1 MIRVDRWVAHLA
13 ASINSHQP
21 LSTLINQGMNKI
33 RVRFAPSPTGA
44 LHIGGVRTA
53 LYNYL
58 FAKKMGGTFVL
69 RIEDT
74 DQGRYVPG
82 AEDYILESL
91 RWCGIMP
98 EEGQG
103 IGGKFAPYRQSER
116 KDIYQKYA
124 LELVANGSAYYA
136 FDTPEELDAKRQA
149 AAEAG
154 NHNFKYDAESRREMK
169 TSLNLPA
176 DEVKRRLDAGEDY
189 VIRLKVPENETVTFT
204 DLIRGE
210 VSFHTSELDDKVL
223 MKSDGMPTYHLANI
237 VDDHL
242 MEITHVIRGEEWLP
256 STGHHVLLYRAFGW
270 EATMPAFSHLPLI
283 LKPDGKGKLSKR
295 DGAKF
300 GMPVFPLGWDADTE
314 ADSFRGFREFGFL
327 PQAVINFLAF
337 LGWNPGTE
345 QEIFSLEEL
354 CEAFSIEKISKS
366 GARFDYDK
374 AKWYNQQYLHAADD
388 SELATLVRPLA
399 EAQGYQVSDEY
410 LAKVC
415 HLMKGRATFLPDIV
429 EQATFLFG
437 DVQSFDNENIAKRW
451 KPESRP
457 IFEALAERLAAQPDF
472 VAAPLEEAVKAFM
485 TERGLKPGEVMPIL
499 RLALAGTMQGPGV
512 YEMME
517 LFGKEQTAE
526 RLGKA
531 IAYFDSQMT

>member
-1 MIRVDRWVAHLA
+1 M
-13 ASINSHQP
+13 SN
-21 LSTLINQGMNKI
+21 I

-58 FAKKMGGTFVL
+58 FAKKHGGTFIL

-82 AEDYILESL
+82 AEEYIIEAL

-98 EEGQG
+98 TEGQG
-103 IGGKFAPYRQSER
+103 LGGPHAPYRQSER
-116 KDIYQKYA
+116 KDLYQKHA
-124 LELVANGSAYYA
+124 QDLIASGKAYYA
-136 FDTPEELDAKRQA
+136 FDTPDELEA
-149 AAEAG
+149 ARAT
-154 NHNFKYDAESRREMK
+154 NPNFKYDAQSR
-169 TSLNLPA
+169 TGLSNALTLSA
-176 DEVKRRLDAGEDY
+176 DEVQRRLNAGHDY
-189 VIRLKVPENETVTFT
+189 VIRLKVPENEVVTFT

-210 VSFHTSELDDKVL
+210 VSFATSELDDKVL

-270 EATMPAFSHLPLI
+270 SQGDKDDTMPQFAHLPLI

-300 GMPVFPLGWDADTE
+300 GMPVFPLGWDGETE
-314 ADSFRGFREFGFL
+314 EDSFRGFREFGFL

-345 QEIFSLEEL
+345 QEIFSLDEL

-374 AKWYNQQYLHAADD
+374 AKWYNQQYLHAMDD
-388 SELATLVRPLA
+388 MQLA
-399 EAQGYQVSDEY
+399 ELLRPIVEEKQMYGAIRH
-410 LAKVC
+410 LPKIC
-415 HLMKGRATFLPDIV
+415 HMMKERVTFLPDIL
-429 EQATFLFG
+429 EQAPFLFG
-437 DVQSFDNENIAKRW
+437 PVQDYDIENIVKRW

-457 IFEALAERLAAQPDF
+457 VFEALAAVVKEVEPFEVAQ
-472 VAAPLEEAVKAFM
+472 LEAAVKQFM
-485 TERGLKPGEVMPIL
+485 AEQGKKPGEIMPIL
-499 RLALAGTMQGPGV
+499 RLSLAGTMQGPGV
-512 YEMME
+512 FEMMD
-517 LFGKEQTAE
+517 LFEKRETMN
-526 RLGKA
+526 RLIGS
-531 IAYFDSQMT
+531 IGYFDTLI